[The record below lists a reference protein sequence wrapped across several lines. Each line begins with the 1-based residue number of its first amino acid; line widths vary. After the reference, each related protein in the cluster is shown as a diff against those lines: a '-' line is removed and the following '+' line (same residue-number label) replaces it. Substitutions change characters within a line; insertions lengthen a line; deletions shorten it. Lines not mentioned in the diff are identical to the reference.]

1 MGQMTEVLLNGAMYR
16 RFVNQRLAPVY
27 DTYDLNA
34 VDVKVILFLQSCGTD
49 ENRMSD
55 IVKQEATNKGLI
67 SQSVAKLHERGLV
80 DLQEDAVDR
89 RVRHLSLT
97 NGAEQVAEDLRT
109 VYEEIHR
116 EVFDGVDAGELR
128 SFLRVTEKIVEN
140 LNEMAGIE

>member
-34 VDVKVILFLQSCGTD
+34 VDVKVILFLQECGKD

-55 IVKQEATNKGLI
+55 IVKREATNKGMI

-80 DLQEDAVDR
+80 DLQEDAADR

-116 EVFDGVDAGELR
+116 EVFEGVDAGELR
-128 SFLRVTEKIVEN
+128 SFLRVTEKIVDN